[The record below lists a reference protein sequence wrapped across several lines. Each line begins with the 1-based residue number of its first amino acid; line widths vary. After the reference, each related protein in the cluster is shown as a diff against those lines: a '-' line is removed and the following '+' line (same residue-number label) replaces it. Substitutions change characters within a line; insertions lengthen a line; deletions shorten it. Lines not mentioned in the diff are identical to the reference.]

1 MTQEQW
7 LILAL
12 RVASIAAVVSLVGW
26 IAVYTRVAAWWR
38 NPVGQTL
45 VIKTALIALL
55 LIPTILSLFFHLS
68 RLTSIVAGWV
78 DAALIGLI
86 TPVMIWRSVVW
97 LQIHR
102 AGTTGTIPAG
112 KQDTRES

>member
-1 MTQEQW
+1 MTQTEW
-7 LILAL
+7 LILAFKA
-12 RVASIAAVVSLVGW
+12 VSIAAVISLVGW
-26 IAVYTRVAAWWR
+26 IIVYTRVAAWWR

-68 RLTSIVAGWV
+68 RQTSMAAGWV
-78 DAALIGLI
+78 DAVLIGLI

-97 LQIHR
+97 IRLHR
-102 AGTTGTIPAG
+102 DGTTGTIPAG
-112 KQDTRES
+112 DKETP